1 MGDNET
7 YKGTIHD
14 IVVKDKRT
22 NAKEKYLIQDASLTD
37 RVEALDVSLT
47 NRVSSLESEQIT
59 AIPMWE
65 IDEICQ

>member
-22 NAKEKYLIQDASLTD
+22 NAKEKYLIQDASLT
-37 RVEALDVSLT
+37 